1 MTAFPDKR
9 WGSETSR
16 LREPMTSF
24 SVTKVGSATV
34 RALAPLDGWLLRRT
48 KGRFTV
54 LGPIAAPVMLLTTTG
69 AKSGQQ
75 RQSPLLFG
83 RDGDT
88 LIVVG
93 SNFGQDKH
101 PAWSANLLAHPDAVV
116 TMGGKDIPVRATR
129 LEGAEAEAGYQL
141 MVDTVRTYAAYRD
154 RTDRDIRVFRLTAQ

>member
-16 LREPMTSF
+16 LREPLTSF

-48 KGRFTV
+48 KGRVTV

-69 AKSGQQ
+69 AKSGQP

-93 SNFGQDKH
+93 SNFGQERH
-101 PAWSANLLAHPDAVV
+101 PAWSANLLAHPEAVV
-116 TMGGKDIPVRATR
+116 TMGGTDIPVLATR
-129 LEGAEAEAGYQL
+129 LAGDEAEAGYQL

-154 RTDRDIRVFRLTAQ
+154 RTDRDIRVFRLTPR

>member
-1 MTAFPDKR
+1 MTAFPDRR
-9 WGSETSR
+9 WGSDTSR
-16 LREPMTSF
+16 LREPMMSF
-24 SVTKVGSATV
+24 SITKVGSATV
-34 RALAPLDGWLLRRT
+34 RALAPIDGWLLKRT
-48 KGRFTV
+48 KGRLTV

-93 SNFGQDKH
+93 SNFGQAKH
-101 PAWSANLLAHPDAVV
+101 PAWSANLLAHPNAVV
-116 TMGGKDIPVRATR
+116 TMGGRDIPVLATR
-129 LEGAEAEAGYQL
+129 LEGAEAESGYQL

-154 RTDRDIRVFRLTAQ
+154 RTDRDIRVFRLAAQ

>member
-1 MTAFPDKR
+1 VTAFPDKR

-93 SNFGQDKH
+93 SNFGQAKH